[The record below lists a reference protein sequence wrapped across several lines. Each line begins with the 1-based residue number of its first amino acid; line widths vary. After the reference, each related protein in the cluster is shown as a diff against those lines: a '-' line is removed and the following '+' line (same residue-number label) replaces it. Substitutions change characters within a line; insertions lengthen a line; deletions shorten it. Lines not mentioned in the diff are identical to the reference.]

1 MPLEADEAH
10 ETTQRFARVNE
21 GELLKRF
28 ERERRASLLAII
40 VPLFGLLSVIFALV
54 VLASTYIFH
63 HLPVSLIAAM
73 SEAVIYALCQ
83 LILWLLMRGRAIPVE
98 VAAPIA
104 VVSLIMVE
112 VGVGLTLTVFTS
124 DQILLGIMFWAANA
138 ACIALAGAVGG
149 RVTLAIATGAT
160 ITGTLLTFT
169 NPAMRSDYAVPTLL
183 DVFFLFS
190 IAGLVFAIQ
199 RNYQQSFREYNRLYT
214 EVAQVDELKDLFI
227 TSVNHE
233 LRNPMMVLQ
242 GYITLLRDSFGTL
255 PPARQLELINRAY
268 QSGNRTLAL
277 INSILEIQRL
287 DVLPKDYTPAPVN
300 VRQALDAAIQ
310 LVNPREG
317 DLSRRAIHVSIPPDL
332 HALGEPIRVQQI
344 LANLLSNAAKY
355 SPAESPIEVSARMVL
370 GDAGAK
376 PAHVEI
382 AVRDYGLG
390 IPPEQAGLLFRR
402 FVRLPRDLASNVI
415 GNGLGL
421 HLCKTLAE
429 ALGGSLR
436 FESSGIAGEGT
447 TFILTL
453 LAPNG
458 AG

>member
-1 MPLEADEAH
+1 M
-10 ETTQRFARVNE
+10 
-21 GELLKRF
+21 
-28 ERERRASLLAII
+28 
-40 VPLFGLLSVIFALV
+40 
-54 VLASTYIFH
+54 
-63 HLPVSLIAAM
+63 
-73 SEAVIYALCQ
+73 
-83 LILWLLMRGRAIPVE
+83 
-98 VAAPIA
+98 
-104 VVSLIMVE
+104 
-112 VGVGLTLTVFTS
+112 
-124 DQILLGIMFWAANA
+124 
-138 ACIALAGAVGG
+138 
-149 RVTLAIATGAT
+149 
-160 ITGTLLTFT
+160 
-169 NPAMRSDYAVPTLL
+169 
-183 DVFFLFS
+183 
-190 IAGLVFAIQ
+190 
-199 RNYQQSFREYNRLYT
+199 
-214 EVAQVDELKDLFI
+214 
-227 TSVNHE
+227 
-233 LRNPMMVLQ
+233 
-242 GYITLLRDSFGTL
+242 
-255 PPARQLELINRAY
+255 
-268 QSGNRTLAL
+268 
-277 INSILEIQRL
+277 
-287 DVLPKDYTPAPVN
+287 
-300 VRQALDAAIQ
+300 
-310 LVNPREG
+310 
-317 DLSRRAIHVSIPPDL
+317 SIPPDL

>member
-1 MPLEADEAH
+1 MRSWPRCARPSPSARKNAPNAIIPMRNRSIKIPPRNSMMKERAVSMSMPLEADEAH

-83 LILWLLMRGRAIPVE
+83 LILLLLMRGRAIPVE

-190 IAGLVFAIQ
+190 IAGLV
-199 RNYQQSFREYNRLYT
+199 
-214 EVAQVDELKDLFI
+214 
-227 TSVNHE
+227 
-233 LRNPMMVLQ
+233 
-242 GYITLLRDSFGTL
+242 
-255 PPARQLELINRAY
+255 
-268 QSGNRTLAL
+268 
-277 INSILEIQRL
+277 
-287 DVLPKDYTPAPVN
+287 
-300 VRQALDAAIQ
+300 
-310 LVNPREG
+310 
-317 DLSRRAIHVSIPPDL
+317 
-332 HALGEPIRVQQI
+332 
-344 LANLLSNAAKY
+344 
-355 SPAESPIEVSARMVL
+355 
-370 GDAGAK
+370 
-376 PAHVEI
+376 
-382 AVRDYGLG
+382 
-390 IPPEQAGLLFRR
+390 
-402 FVRLPRDLASNVI
+402 
-415 GNGLGL
+415 
-421 HLCKTLAE
+421 
-429 ALGGSLR
+429 
-436 FESSGIAGEGT
+436 
-447 TFILTL
+447 
-453 LAPNG
+453 
-458 AG
+458 